1 MEMKSKKTWL
11 HVLLAVCLVL
21 IITACSGSGGGG
33 AAEPSAPSGTAE
45 PSGQAEPPAVEGP
58 KTLEPIEYTFGAS
71 DSKAQWGGPINQV
84 MKEKTGV
91 SLKYENIVG
100 DQFQKWDLWLAS
112 GDYPDIVRLDAEYV
126 SKYRDAGAII
136 PLNDLIDR
144 YGPNI
149 KAKWG
154 DNLELLRHPD
164 GNIYSLYSV
173 NLAEEAP
180 ADSAAQ
186 FVVQYAVLE
195 EAGFPQIKTLDQL
208 YALIKDYAAKHPE
221 IDGNPTIGF
230 GAAADSWTMKIFFNN
245 ASVYSNGLPDH
256 GNFIIDENNQ
266 VNWNFTSDNAVQ
278 YYKFLNTL
286 YNENLLDKESFT
298 LTDQALQAKMAQGR
312 VLAAYAP
319 SWFVSGPQATLRAAG
334 NLDRQYAH
342 LPIYMNENV
351 VDRSNAMTAAN
362 GGTAE
367 WVVTEQAKNPE
378 RIIQFI
384 DFLFSDEGQILTQW
398 GIEGVHY
405 DVVDGKRQQ
414 RQDWIDKKTADP
426 DLQYKEGMQAE
437 ATGGPTSWF
446 GVGHGA
452 LLGDGD
458 LATPVT
464 PESVRKNYDEK
475 TLEVLD
481 AYGIQTWADLLP
493 PVTKVKGYLWQLQ
506 PPSDDEFKRMD
517 QQLEDL
523 FRKAIP
529 SIVMSKDAA
538 DFDAQVASFRDEA
551 AKIGLDKYEA
561 AFNRIWNDFI
571 NK

>member
-1 MEMKSKKTWL
+1 MKSNKAWL
-11 HVLLAVCLVL
+11 HLMLAACLVSA
-21 IITACSGSGGGG
+21 ITACSGGGGG
-33 AAEPSAPSGTAE
+33 GTSEEPEAAGGESTGRTETPAPE
-45 PSGQAEPPAVEGP
+45 EL
-58 KTLEPIEYTFGAS
+58 KTLEPSVYTFGAS

-84 MKEKTGV
+84 MTEKTGV

-136 PLNDLIDR
+136 PLNDLIDQ
-144 YGPNI
+144 YGSNI
-149 KAKWG
+149 KEKWG
-154 DNLELLRHPD
+154 ANLDLLRHPD

-180 ADSAAQ
+180 ADSTAQ

-208 YALIKDYAAKHPE
+208 YTLIKDYAAKHPE
-221 IDGNPTIGF
+221 VDGNPTIGF
-230 GAAADSWTMKIFFNN
+230 GAAADTWTMNIFFNN
-245 ASVYSNGLPDH
+245 ASVYAAGHPDH
-256 GNFIIDENNQ
+256 GNFVIDENNQ
-266 VNWNFTSDNAVQ
+266 VKWNITSDNAVV
-278 YYKFLNTL
+278 YYKFLNKL
-286 YNENLLDKESFT
+286 FNEGLLDKESFT

-319 SWFVSGPQATLRAAG
+319 SWFVSGPQASLRAAG
-334 NLDRQYAH
+334 MLDRQYAH
-342 LPIYMNENV
+342 LPIHVNENV

-367 WVVTEQAKNPE
+367 WVITEKAKNPE

-405 DVVDGKRQQ
+405 DIVDGKRQQ

-426 DLQYKEGMQAE
+426 DLQYKEGMQSE
-437 ATGGPTSWF
+437 STGGPTSWF

-475 TLEVLD
+475 TLEVLGK
-481 AYGIQTWADLLP
+481 YGIQTWADLLP
-493 PVTKVKGYLWQLQ
+493 PVKKVTGYLWQLQ
-506 PPSDDEFKRMD
+506 PPTDDEFKRIE
-517 QQLEDL
+517 QQLDDL
-523 FRKAIP
+523 RRKAIP

-538 DFDAQVASFRDEA
+538 DFDAQVAAFRDEA
-551 AKIGLDKYEA
+551 AKIGLEQYEA
-561 AFNRIWNDFI
+561 AYNGIWNDFV